1 MLKVLCYSG
10 STNGHVLL
18 LLIVQIIHYHMMIIC
33 VAIEGI
39 ERALIVSI

>member
-1 MLKVLCYSG
+1 MLKVLCYCG
-10 STNGHVLL
+10 SMNGLVLL
-18 LLIVQIIHYHMMIIC
+18 PLIVQIIHYHMVIIC

>member
-18 LLIVQIIHYHMMIIC
+18 LLIVQIIHYHMIIC